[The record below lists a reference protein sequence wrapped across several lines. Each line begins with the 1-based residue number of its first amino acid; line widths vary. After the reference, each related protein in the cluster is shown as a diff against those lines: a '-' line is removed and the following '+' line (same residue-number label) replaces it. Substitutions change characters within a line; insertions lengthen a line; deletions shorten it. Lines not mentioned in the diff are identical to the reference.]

1 MAENRQYECCQAS
14 TFLRQQEAY
23 CNISLYR
30 EGPGVV
36 EHDGLLWVVGGRG
49 SGGSVERY
57 DSQMNTWEVMEEKLR
72 YQEQEYTAVVIDRVV

>member
-1 MAENRQYECCQAS
+1 M
-14 TFLRQQEAY
+14 
-23 CNISLYR
+23 
-30 EGPGVV
+30 
-36 EHDGLLWVVGGRG
+36 WVVGGRG